1 MNIYFVPILCEVIK
15 GRAQSFL
22 CISRES
28 ETSQSPQKYMH
39 HFRKV
44 LPELLLLDMYLQEML
59 QWIFCTGKFAI
70 GISTDFSLN
79 CLRKGLCL
87 CGLQIWC
94 VWSQNEVLEL
104 VEKFEEPELCFSRKT
119 SATPTIRV
127 VLVKSCHISAY
138 WIFYLSDF
146 QSIFCFV
153 PVELMKDHVV

>member
-1 MNIYFVPILCEVIK
+1 
-15 GRAQSFL
+15 
-22 CISRES
+22 
-28 ETSQSPQKYMH
+28 MH

-44 LPELLLLDMYLQEML
+44 LPELLLLDIYLQEML

-87 CGLQIWC
+87 CGLQILR

-104 VEKFEEPELCFSRKT
+104 VEKVEEPELCFSRKS

-138 WIFYLSDF
+138 
-146 QSIFCFV
+146 
-153 PVELMKDHVV
+153 